1 LVPAFWA
8 DVYSLLYNSR
18 MSDKPRVKFTRTKR
32 YVIEPPVKLNAEFKI
47 ISPGSKEEA
56 KHWQLTVSA
65 RGTGTKKKRFY
76 YDTERAAKEDRERKQ
91 AEIDQREFVGFSMP
105 VEVRRNVATWIEQL
119 EKRNLTMEEVV
130 HVALEA
136 HEVGLLPREM
146 LEAGK
151 LVKQLNLLSS
161 QDVD

>member
-1 LVPAFWA
+1 MPAFWA

-65 RGTGTKKKRFY
+65 RGTGAKKKRFY

-105 VEVRRNVATWIEQL
+105 GPKSASIPRIARFMMARRRV
-119 EKRNLTMEEVV
+119 
-130 HVALEA
+130 
-136 HEVGLLPREM
+136 VGLLSWP
-146 LEAGK
+146 
-151 LVKQLNLLSS
+151 
-161 QDVD
+161 